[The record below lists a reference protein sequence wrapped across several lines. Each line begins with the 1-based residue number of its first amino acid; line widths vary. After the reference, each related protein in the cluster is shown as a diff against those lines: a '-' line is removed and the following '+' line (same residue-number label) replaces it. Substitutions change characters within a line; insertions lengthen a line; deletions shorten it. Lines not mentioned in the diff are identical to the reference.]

1 MTHLPI
7 VAPRPAP
14 PGAVG
19 GGRESGGVILHADA
33 DAFFASVE
41 QRDDPR
47 LRGRPMVVAHEV
59 VACPSYE
66 ARALGIHAGMPLRQV
81 KRRWPEVLVTAYRSE
96 AYEEAS
102 ALLFDLFRRF
112 TPLVEPGSM
121 EEAFLD
127 VTGRDRGGVAGM
139 AYALRAAAR
148 AEVGLP
154 VSVGAGRTKLM
165 AKLASRRAKPDGVV
179 VVDAELEARVRPRLR
194 LDELWGVGPTT
205 YEKLHTAGLFV
216 VSDLNDLTEDDLKRI
231 VTTAMARRLLSIAHG
246 TDDATIRLPG
256 PRRSVSASRSLPATR
271 SRSKVVAV
279 LEECVGRAVAR
290 VASLDDP
297 PRLPSRLEVFVRY
310 DDGAQV
316 LERGPLDGPS
326 LDPEVLRG
334 AAGQLLDRTGYEW
347 DGRGVTMVGLTLPLP
362 VSACT
367 PTTGAAGSRASG
379 S

>member
-1 MTHLPI
+1 M
-7 VAPRPAP
+7 
-14 PGAVG
+14 
-19 GGRESGGVILHADA
+19 ILHADA

-81 KRRWPEVLVTAYRSE
+81 RRRWPDVLVAGYRAE

-102 ALLFDLFRRF
+102 ARLFELFHRF

-127 VTGRDRGGVAGM
+127 VTGRDRGDVGGM
-139 AYALRAAAR
+139 AAALRAAAR

-194 LDELWGVGPTT
+194 LDELWGVGPTS
-205 YEKLHTAGLFV
+205 YEKLHAAGLFV
-216 VSDLNDLTEDDLKRI
+216 VADLQGLTEDDLKRV
-231 VTTAMARRLLSIAHG
+231 VTTAMARRLLSIAQG

-256 PRRSVSASRSLPATR
+256 PRRSVSASRSMAATR
-271 SRSKVVAV
+271 TRSKVVAV
-279 LEECVGRAVAR
+279 LDECVGRAVTR
-290 VASLDDP
+290 VTGLGEP
-297 PRLPSRLEVFVRY
+297 VRLPQRLEVQVRY
-310 DDGAQV
+310 DDGTAV
-316 LERGPLDGPS
+316 VERGPLGEPT
-326 LDPEVLRG
+326 LDPARLRTA
-334 AAGQLLDRTGYEW
+334 AAGLLAQTAYEW
-347 DGRGVTMVGLTLPLP
+347 DGRGVTMVGVTLPLP
-362 VSACT
+362 A
-367 PTTGAAGSRASG
+367 PEKA
-379 S
+379 

>member
-1 MTHLPI
+1 M
-7 VAPRPAP
+7 
-14 PGAVG
+14 
-19 GGRESGGVILHADA
+19 ILHADA

-81 KRRWPEVLVTAYRSE
+81 QRRWPDVLVTGYRSE

-102 ALLFDLFRRF
+102 MLLFDLFRRF

-127 VTGRDRGGVAGM
+127 VTGRDRGDVTGM

-154 VSVGAGRTKLM
+154 VSVGAGSTKLI

-179 VVDAELEARVRPRLR
+179 VVDAELEARLRPRLR
-194 LDELWGVGPTT
+194 LDELWGVGPRT
-205 YEKLHTAGLFV
+205 YEKLHDAGLFV
-216 VSDLNDLTEDDLKRI
+216 VSDLRGLAEDDLKRI

-256 PRRSVSASRSLPATR
+256 PRRSVSASRSLPSTR
-271 SRSKVVAV
+271 TRSKVVAV
-279 LEECVGRAVAR
+279 LEECVGRAVTR
-290 VASLDDP
+290 VTGLDVP

-310 DDGAQV
+310 DDGTHV
-316 LERGPLDGPS
+316 LERGPLEGPS
-326 LDPEVLRG
+326 LDPGVLRV
-334 AAGQLLDRTGYEW
+334 AAANLLDRTGYEW

-362 VSACT
+362 VPGATS
-367 PTTGAAGSRASG
+367 PTDTAKP
-379 S
+379 

>member
-1 MTHLPI
+1 MHVCT
-7 VAPRPAP
+7 
-14 PGAVG
+14 VG
-19 GGRESGGVILHADA
+19 GSRESGGVILHADA

-81 KRRWPEVLVTAYRSE
+81 RRRWPDVLVTDYRSE

-127 VTGRDRGGVAGM
+127 VTGRDRGDVSGM
-139 AYALRAAAR
+139 AHALRAAAR

-194 LDELWGVGPTT
+194 LDDLWGVGPTT
-205 YEKLHTAGLFV
+205 YEKLHAAGLFV
-216 VSDLNDLTEDDLKRI
+216 VSDLHGLSEDDLKGI
-231 VTTAMARRLLSIAHG
+231 VTTAMARRLVAIARG

-256 PRRSVSASRSLPATR
+256 PRRSVSASRSLPSTR
-271 SRSKVVAV
+271 TRSKVVAV
-279 LEECVGRAVAR
+279 LDECVGRAVAR
-290 VASLDDP
+290 VAGLDDP
-297 PRLPSRLEVFVRY
+297 PRRPGRLEVLVRY
-310 DDGAQV
+310 DDGTQV
-316 LERGPLDGPS
+316 LERGPLEVPT
-326 LDPEVLRG
+326 LDADTLRG
-334 AAGQLLDRTGYEW
+334 AAAELLDRTGYEW
-347 DGRGVTMVGLTLPLP
+347 DGRGVTMVGVTLPLP
-362 VSACT
+362 APAIT
-367 PTTGAAGSRASG
+367 ADAGP
-379 S
+379 